1 MRKISNALSLLR
13 SILVFD
19 LLIYLYTFVMG
30 TLSLL
35 SSFFDRDGGIQHGFA
50 RAWSQMILKT
60 SLVRV
65 RVTGLDATQH
75 NAAAVYAV
83 NHGSAFDIPVLYA
96 SLPFQFR
103 ILAKKELFRYP
114 FLGWHLTRSG
124 QIAVDADTKGANMRG
139 VKQSVE
145 TLRAGMPLLI
155 FPEGGRSAD
164 GHLQPFLG
172 GAFYAAIRA
181 GVDIV
186 PMALVGTWEV
196 LRMNSY
202 HIHPGPV
209 ELVVGE
215 RIPTAGYTLREMDK
229 LSAEVREV
237 IAGLYY
243 SRAKLRRPEPDAA
256 PELLRDP
263 Q

>member
-1 MRKISNALSLLR
+1 MRKISNALSFLR

-19 LLIYLYTFVMG
+19 PLIYLYTFVMG
-30 TLSLL
+30 SLSLV
-35 SSFFDRDGGIQHGFA
+35 SSFFDRDGSIQHWFA
-50 RAWSQMILKT
+50 STWSKMILAT
-60 SLVRV
+60 SFVRV
-65 RVTGLDATQH
+65 RVSGLDAAAH
-75 NAAAVYAV
+75 SRAAVYAV
-83 NHGSAFDIPVLYA
+83 NHVSAFDIPVLYA

-124 QIAVDADTKGANMRG
+124 QIAVDADTRGANLRG

-145 TLRAGMPLLI
+145 TLRRGLPLVI

-186 PMALVGTWEV
+186 PMGLVGTWEV
-196 LRMNSY
+196 LRMNTY
-202 HIHPGPV
+202 HIHPGRV

-215 RIPTAGYTLREMDK
+215 RIPTAGYTIRDMDK
-229 LSAEVREV
+229 LSAHVRDV
-237 IAGLYY
+237 IAELYY
-243 SRAKLRRPEPDAA
+243 SRAKLRRPEPGTS
-256 PELLRDP
+256 PELVPDSK
-263 Q
+263 

>member
-19 LLIYLYTFVMG
+19 PLIYLYTFVLG
-30 TLSLL
+30 SLSLL

-50 RAWSQMILKT
+50 RLWSRLILKT
-60 SLVRV
+60 LLVRV
-65 RVTGLDATQH
+65 RVTGLDA
-75 NAAAVYAV
+75 AAHDAVAVYAV
-83 NHGSAFDIPVLYA
+83 NHTSAFDIPVLYA

-103 ILAKKELFRYP
+103 ILAKRESFRYP
-114 FLGWHLTRSG
+114 FMGWHLKRSG
-124 QIAVDADTKGANMRG
+124 QIAIDPDTPGANMRG
-139 VKQSVE
+139 VKQSVA
-145 TLRAGMPLLI
+145 TLRAGMPLLV
-155 FPEGGRSAD
+155 FPEGGRSED

-172 GAFYAAIRA
+172 GAFYTAIRA

-196 LRMNSY
+196 LRMNTY
-202 HIHPGPV
+202 HIHPGAV

-215 RIPTAGYTLREMDK
+215 RIPTAGYSLREMDK
-229 LSAEVREV
+229 LSAHVREV

-243 SRAKLRRPEPDAA
+243 SRAKLHPPQAGA
-256 PELLRDP
+256 SAELLP
-263 Q
+263 QSK